1 MTPSSISGG
10 KACSHTAILSV
21 QGAVAGSAHISAPVY
36 VSSIGTHG
44 VAMSPGGQ
52 RRMKLQK
59 RNARPDAWLRVCA
72 LNRNKCVSEKS
83 ECVMTTKRI
92 NESPYPGLR
101 TRPVGAW
108 HSRVEWRHAAAQPQ
122 PQLAQHG
129 RDTRQ
134 HVPVAQCRR
143 AARARAHFGGR
154 PGCEGRWF
162 MIKYK

>member
-72 LNRNKCVSEKS
+72 LNRNKCVFEKS
-83 ECVMTTKRI
+83 ECVMTTKR

-101 TRPVGAW
+101 TRPRGRGT
-108 HSRVEWRHAAAQPQ
+108 RVAARGTASAAARP
-122 PQLAQHG
+122 A
-129 RDTRQ
+129 RQ
-134 HVPVAQCRR
+134 RHETARASGAVPARR
-143 AARARAHFGGR
+143 ARTRAFWWSARV
-154 PGCEGRWF
+154 
-162 MIKYK
+162 

>member
-83 ECVMTTKRI
+83 ECVMTTKR

-101 TRPVGAW
+101 TRPPWAW
-108 HSRVEWRHAAAQPQ
+108 HSSGGTRHSLSRSSASTAETRDSTCQWRSAGAP
-122 PQLAQHG
+122 
-129 RDTRQ
+129 
-134 HVPVAQCRR
+134 
-143 AARARAHFGGR
+143 RAHARILVVGQGVRVGGS
-154 PGCEGRWF
+154 
-162 MIKYK
+162 